1 MNHSVALEREYEDLK
16 IECAVL
22 REENDIQRQAIQ
34 NLSYQIVTLQGELDR
49 LLNISNS
56 MP

>member
-56 MP
+56 MS